1 MIEEHRD
8 PLQPSASIVVVSYNT
23 SAHIASCLMSL
34 MELHWPDLEIIVVD
48 NGSTDGSAELVRS
61 RFPDVDLVELPH
73 NKGFAG
79 GASVGLFMASGDIV
93 ATVNP
98 DVRLD
103 PDWMSAVAN
112 TLLSR
117 ADVGVVGSKILYP
130 DGKTIQ
136 HAGGVVH
143 YPLATTHHVGRG
155 KPDDGKFD
163 HPKEVPFVTGAAL
176 AMWREV
182 GRSLD
187 FFDDEYYPLYYEDVD
202 LCWRAHRE
210 GLKIVYQPAALAYHE
225 ETVTLDRRSGV
236 YYSYYHVNRLR
247 FVVKRYSPE
256 QVMLDFLPAEAARVC
271 GDMPAE
277 DRRASLA
284 LLDNRAV
291 NGGEIAPSQQRMDT
305 MQENMSEVMRGWR
318 VREKPFRSSAPIFG
332 RAIAGLRRR
341 LNNLST
347 RWYVQP
353 ILQQQVDYNASVAR
367 TLRELTKQLA
377 ELQARVGLHGLLTS
391 GLVAQRSR
399 TSVEDLA
406 AELESLRARVQQL
419 EIEAE
424 QAREEG
430 LGVRD

>member
-1 MIEEHRD
+1 
-8 PLQPSASIVVVSYNT
+8 
-23 SAHIASCLMSL
+23 MSL
-34 MELHWPDLEIIVVD
+34 MELHFPELEIILVD

-79 GASVGLFMASGDIV
+79 GASVGLYMASGDIV

-103 PDWMSAVAN
+103 PGWMSAVAN

-136 HAGGVVH
+136 HAGGIVH
-143 YPLATTHHVGRG
+143 YPLATTHHIGRG
-155 KPDDGKFD
+155 EPDEGKYD

-182 GRSLD
+182 GRSLN
-187 FFDDEYYPLYYEDVD
+187 FFDDEYFPLYYEDVD

-210 GLKIVYQPAALAYHE
+210 GLKIVYQPSALAYHE

-236 YYSYYHVNRLR
+236 YYSFYHVNRLR

-256 QVMLDFLPAEAARVC
+256 QVMLEFLPAEAARVC

-284 LLDNRAV
+284 LLDNRAA
-291 NGGEIAPSQQRMDT
+291 NGKEITPTQLRFDSVQAH
-305 MQENMSEVMRGWR
+305 MSEVMRGWR
-318 VREKPFRSSAPIFG
+318 VREVPFRSSVPLFG
-332 RAIAGLRRR
+332 GAIAGLRKR

-347 RWYVQP
+347 RWYVRP

-367 TLRELTKQLA
+367 TLREITTQLA
-377 ELQARVGLHGLLTS
+377 ELQARAGLQGLLTS
-391 GLVAQRSR
+391 GLIAQRSR

-424 QAREEG
+424 RAQEEG